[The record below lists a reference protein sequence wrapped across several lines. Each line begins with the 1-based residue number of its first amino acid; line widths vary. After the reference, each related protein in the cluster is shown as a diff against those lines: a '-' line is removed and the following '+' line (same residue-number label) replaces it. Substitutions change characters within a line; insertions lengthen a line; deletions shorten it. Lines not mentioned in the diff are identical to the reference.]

1 VLPDQEQTNTPDAVA
16 RRWSATF
23 NAHDAVAIV
32 ALYREDAEL
41 FDSGMKRPCKGR
53 GEIARWFRWRFSS
66 TPTISYTAGRVQSM
80 GDGQVVVNWIVRG
93 RGPRIFGINWLER
106 PFQVDGE
113 SVFKVH
119 DGLIEQQRGRY
130 DHLLV
135 LRQIIPALK
144 WLPAICATMVYAIY
158 MWRKGPRG

>member
-1 VLPDQEQTNTPDAVA
+1 MLPDQEQTNTPDAVA
-16 RRWSATF
+16 RRWIATF

-93 RGPRIFGINWLER
+93 
-106 PFQVDGE
+106 
-113 SVFKVH
+113 K
-119 DGLIEQQRGRY
+119 QRGSY

-135 LRQIIPALK
+135 LRQIIPALRG
-144 WLPAICATMVYAIY
+144 LPAICATMVYAIY